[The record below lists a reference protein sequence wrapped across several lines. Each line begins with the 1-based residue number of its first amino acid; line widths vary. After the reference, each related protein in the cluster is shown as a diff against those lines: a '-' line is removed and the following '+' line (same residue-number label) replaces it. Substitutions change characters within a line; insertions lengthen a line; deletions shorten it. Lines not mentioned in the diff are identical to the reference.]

1 MFEQA
6 KKNAPCIIFIDEIDA
21 VGRHRGA
28 GLGGGNDER
37 EQTLNQLLVEMDGF
51 EANEGIILIAATNR
65 PDVLDPALLRPGR
78 FDRQIVVPNPDV
90 GGREKILRVH
100 TRNVPVAQ
108 GVDLKVI
115 ARGTPGFSGADLANL
130 VNEAALLAARRG
142 KRVVTTREFEDAKDK
157 VMMGAERRSMVMS
170 EDEKKLTAWHEAGH
184 AIVALNVPE
193 SDPVH
198 KATIIP
204 RGRALGMVMQLPEG
218 DRYSMNYTQM
228 TSRLAVMMGGRV
240 AEELVFGKDKVTSGA
255 ASDISAATR
264 LARMMVTRWGYSDE
278 LGMVAYGDNNDEV
291 FLGMSVQRNQ
301 NVAEATAQKID
312 AEVKRLVDEAYNRA
326 KQLLTDKKEEH
337 KRLAEAL
344 LEYET
349 LNGDEIAKVLHGEKL
364 DRPDDT
370 PSTPSAPTPALPVTA
385 GEEEPAHPGGWAGG
399 PAPQGA

>member
-1 MFEQA
+1 
-6 KKNAPCIIFIDEIDA
+6 
-21 VGRHRGA
+21 
-28 GLGGGNDER
+28 
-37 EQTLNQLLVEMDGF
+37 MDGF
-51 EANEGIILIAATNR
+51 EANEGVILIAATNR

-78 FDRQIVVPNPDV
+78 FDRQVVVPNPDLS
-90 GGREKILRVH
+90 GREKILRVH

-142 KRVVTTREFEDAKDK
+142 KRVVTSKEFEDAKDK
-157 VMMGAERRSMVMS
+157 VMMGAERRSMVMTLA
-170 EDEKKLTAWHEAGH
+170 EKELTAWHEGGH

-218 DRYSMNYTQM
+218 DKYSMNFTQM

-240 AEELVFGKDKVTSGA
+240 AEELHFGKDKITSGA
-255 ASDISAATR
+255 SSDISAATR

-278 LGMVAYGDNNDEV
+278 LGLVAYGDNNDEV
-291 FLGMSVQRNQ
+291 FLGMQVNRTQ

-312 AEVKRLVDEAYNRA
+312 AEVKRLVDEGYKKA
-326 KQLLTDKKEEH
+326 KQILTEKAEDH
-337 KRLAEAL
+337 KRLSEAL
-344 LEYET
+344 LEYES
-349 LNGDEIAKVLHGEKL
+349 LSGEEITKVLRGEKL
-364 DRPDDT
+364 DRPDDQPAPPT
-370 PSTPSAPTPALPVTA
+370 PPTPALPVTD
-385 GEEEPAHPGGWAGG
+385 EEPVHPGAWPGA
-399 PAPQGA
+399 APQGA